1 MAGAVQVCRLY
12 VHFCLHVG
20 WQVGGGWSD
29 QGKDETAVLIR
40 DQWVGNSE
48 YCDCLDPTAM
58 GSWERVLR
66 KRVA

>member
-12 VHFCLHVG
+12 VHLCLHVG

-29 QGKDETAVLIR
+29 QGKDGTAVLIR

-48 YCDCLDPTAM
+48 YHD
-58 GSWERVLR
+58 VLTQQQWGVG
-66 KRVA
+66 KEC